1 MRLTTR
7 GELVAAALAFAAVCW
22 LWLVGFRWYVE
33 ALLWAYSHWS

>member
-7 GELVAAALAFAAVCW
+7 GELVAALLALALVCW
-22 LWLVGFRWYVE
+22 LWMVGFHWYVE